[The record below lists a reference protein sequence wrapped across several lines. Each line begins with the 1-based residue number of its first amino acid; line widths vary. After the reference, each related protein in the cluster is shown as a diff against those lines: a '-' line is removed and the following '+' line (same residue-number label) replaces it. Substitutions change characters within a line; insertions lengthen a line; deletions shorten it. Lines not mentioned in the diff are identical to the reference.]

1 MNGPPLIFDAHLDL
15 ALNAM
20 EWNRDLRRPVVKLR
34 ALEKG
39 MNDKAGRA
47 NGTVSLPEMRRGG
60 VGICIATLLAR
71 IEHNAYSPV
80 FGWRSAPQA
89 WAQTQGQLAWYRAM
103 ERSGEMVPL
112 RNRAELEK
120 HLALWRETAGGRNSQ
135 PQPDALQ
142 RVKNRPAASPSP
154 DGQTGSVGE
163 GRGEAEQLMPQGDFA
178 AHGEKQ
184 LPIGYI
190 LSLEGA
196 DSILSPKDLEGW
208 FEQGL
213 RLIGPAHYGPGV
225 YANGTDATGG
235 LNERGRELLRE
246 IDRLGFVLDV
256 THFCDESFRD
266 ALDLFQGPVLASHQN
281 CRALVPHPRQFS
293 DEQIKELIRRG
304 AVIGAAMDAWML
316 VPGWVRG
323 KTTPE
328 SAGVTLEHFVDH
340 IDHVCQLTGNAN
352 HSGIG
357 SDLDGAFGREQTPC
371 DLDTIADL
379 AGVAGRLARRGY
391 KPEDINA
398 ITHGNFINFFQ
409 RAWK

>member
-1 MNGPPLIFDAHLDL
+1 MNGTPLIFDAHLDL

-20 EWNRDLRRPVVKLR
+20 EWNRDLTRPISELR

-80 FGWRSAPQA
+80 FGWRSASQA
-89 WAQTQGQLAWYRAM
+89 WAQTWGQLMWYRAM
-103 ERSGEMVPL
+103 ERAGETTPL
-112 RNRAELEK
+112 KNRSELES
-120 HLALWRETAGGRNSQ
+120 HLASWKPRTCAE
-135 PQPDALQ
+135 
-142 RVKNRPAASPSP
+142 KPS
-154 DGQTGSVGE
+154 
-163 GRGEAEQLMPQGDFA
+163 
-178 AHGEKQ
+178 
-184 LPIGYI
+184 PIGYI

-208 FEQGL
+208 FAQGL
-213 RLIGPAHYGPGV
+213 RVIGPAHYGQGV

-235 LNERGRELLRE
+235 ISERGRELLRE
-246 IDRLGFVLDV
+246 MDRLGYILDV
-256 THFCDESFRD
+256 THLCDESFRD

-293 DEQIKELIRRG
+293 DDQIKELIRRG
-304 AVIGAAMDAWML
+304 AVIGAALDAWML

-328 SAGVTLEHFVDH
+328 SAGVTLEHVVDH
-340 IDHVCQLTGNAN
+340 IDHVCQLAGNAQ
-352 HSGIG
+352 HAGIG
-357 SDLDGAFGREQTPC
+357 SDLDGAFGREQTPR

-379 AGVAGRLARRGY
+379 SRVAEGLDSRGY
-391 KPEDINA
+391 KPADIDA
-398 ITHGNFINFFQ
+398 ITRGNFINFFQ
-409 RAWK
+409 TAWK

>member
-1 MNGPPLIFDAHLDL
+1 MNNAPLIFDAHLDL

-20 EWNRDLRRPVVKLR
+20 EWNRDLRRPVAKLR
-34 ALEKG
+34 AAEKA
-39 MNDKAGRA
+39 MSDKSGRA

-71 IEHNAYSPV
+71 IEHDAYSPV

-89 WAQTQGQLAWYRAM
+89 WAQTQGQMAWYRAM
-103 ERSGEMVPL
+103 ERAGEMVPL

-120 HLALWRETAGGRNSQ
+120 HLVLLNEPWSGTQ
-135 PQPDALQ
+135 P
-142 RVKNRPAASPSP
+142 
-154 DGQTGSVGE
+154 
-163 GRGEAEQLMPQGDFA
+163 
-178 AHGEKQ
+178 

-213 RLIGPAHYGPGV
+213 RAIGPAHYGPGV
-225 YANGTDATGG
+225 YANGTDAAGG
-235 LNERGRELLRE
+235 LNERGRELLRDM
-246 IDRLGFVLDV
+246 DRLGFVLDV
-256 THFCDESFRD
+256 THLCDESFRD

-328 SAGVTLEHFVDH
+328 SAGVTVEHFVDH
-340 IDHVCQLTGNAN
+340 IDHVCQLAGNAR

-357 SDLDGAFGREQTPC
+357 SDLDGAFGREQSPR

-391 KPEDINA
+391 KPEDIDA
-398 ITHGNFINFFQ
+398 ITHGNFIDFF
-409 RAWK
+409 RTAWK